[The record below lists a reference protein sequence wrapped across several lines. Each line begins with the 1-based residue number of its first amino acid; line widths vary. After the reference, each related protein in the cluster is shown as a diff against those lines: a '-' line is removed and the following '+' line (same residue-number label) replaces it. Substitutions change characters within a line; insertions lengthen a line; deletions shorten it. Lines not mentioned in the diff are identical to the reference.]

1 MMKLNHS
8 PDQQKI
14 IDHVDGALLVK
25 AGPGSGKTRVLIE
38 RIKKLL
44 LVKKRSKILALTFS
58 NLAAEEMKNR
68 LQEDAT
74 IEDYIDNVTVGT
86 IHSFCLE
93 IVQTRGYLIGLGIDL
108 VLFEDTT
115 DRQAVLRDIFHR
127 DTELSSLLNSE
138 EKPDVFLSQCLNLI
152 SEQKKKF
159 IMPELC
165 ELKDPFPLIYS
176 VYNQY
181 LIDQNAIDFDDILFY
196 AYRILTENPSV
207 VRLYTS
213 LYRYICVDE
222 AQDLN
227 FAQYEVIKAL
237 CGTDYKNVMFVGDE
251 NQSIYG
257 FNGSD
262 SSLMSKKFVKD
273 FSPTE
278 YTLNENFRSAKAI
291 VAYANKLEQT
301 DNVSNYYYDGELKAY
316 SFANEKDE
324 AVFIIGRIEELLQK
338 GHNDIERDLS
348 FDDFAIIARNKYV
361 FREIENQLIEKK
373 IPFFYKKTVSS
384 IDSESD
390 FMIVFEL
397 SMRLLINPRDII
409 HLRELNKLINN
420 LALDGTSFNSG
431 LELLQTVLKDSSYS
445 KILDALKEME
455 NDNFEFVKSLQ
466 VLNNIASETTSIND
480 DDRYLICSDID
491 QWEKHWKKYSGQV
504 QREYRTL
511 VSFRNHISLGK
522 TQDVSRDSGIA
533 LLTAHMSKG
542 LQYEV
547 VFVAGLTEG
556 TFPDYRAVNSGRKEM
571 EQEKNN
577 MYVAATRAKRLCYL
591 TYPKVKMMPWGKPKE
606 QRKSR
611 FIIDLKE
618 ETTLL

>member
-1 MMKLNHS
+1 MKLNLS
-8 PDQQKI
+8 PTQQKI
-14 IDHVDGALLVK
+14 VDHIDGALLVK

-44 LVKKRSKILALTFS
+44 LTKKRSKILALTFS

-74 IEDYIDNVTVGT
+74 IQDYIDNVTVGT

-93 IVQTRGYLIGLGIDL
+93 IVQTRGNLIGLETDL
-108 VLFEDTT
+108 VLFENTT
-115 DRQAVLRDIFHR
+115 DRQTVLRDIFHR
-127 DTELSSLLNSE
+127 DTELLSLLNNK

-159 IMPELC
+159 ILPELC
-165 ELKDPFPLIYS
+165 ELKDPFPRIYS
-176 VYNQY
+176 GYNQY
-181 LIDQNAIDFDDILFY
+181 LIEQNAIDFDDILFY
-196 AYRILTENPSV
+196 TYRILSENPNV

-291 VAYANKLEQT
+291 VAYANKLEQS

-316 SFANEKDE
+316 SFSNEQDE
-324 AVFIIGRIEELLQK
+324 AAFIIGRIEELLQE
-338 GHNDIERDLS
+338 GHREIEDDLS
-348 FDDFAIIARNKYV
+348 YEDFAIIARNKYV
-361 FREIENQLIEKK
+361 FREIEKQLIEKK
-373 IPFFYKKTVSS
+373 IPFFYKKTVSG

-390 FMIVFEL
+390 YIKVFEL

-409 HLRELNKLINN
+409 HLREINKLTKTK
-420 LALDGTSFNSG
+420 ALEDAEFSSG
-431 LELLQTVLKDSSYS
+431 FELLQTVLKDSSYS
-445 KILDALKEME
+445 KILDALKEIDS
-455 NDNFEFVKSLQ
+455 NNFEFAKSLQ
-466 VLNNIASETTSIND
+466 VLDDFASKTTSFND
-480 DDRYLICSDID
+480 DDRYLICSDIE
-491 QWEKHWKKYSGQV
+491 QWEKHWKKYIGQV
-504 QREYRTL
+504 QREHRTL

-522 TQDVSRDSGIA
+522 TQDVSKDNGIA

-556 TFPDYRAVNSGRKEM
+556 TFPDYRAVNSGGKEM

-591 TYPKVKMMPWGKPKE
+591 TYPKVKMMPWGDSKAQK
-606 QRKSR
+606 KSR
-611 FIIDLKE
+611 FIIDL
-618 ETTLL
+618 